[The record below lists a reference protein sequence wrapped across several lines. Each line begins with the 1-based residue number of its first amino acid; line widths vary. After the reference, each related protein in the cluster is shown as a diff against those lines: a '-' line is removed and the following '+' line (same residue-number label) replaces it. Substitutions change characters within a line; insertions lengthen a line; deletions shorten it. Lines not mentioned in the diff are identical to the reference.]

1 MEQPKIM
8 QIAHKGSGGQ
18 KGYIH
23 CTEGIVGCCTA
34 TDYKDP
40 KYILELTGGDTLVKE
55 QTIIPCISSAQAHA
69 TVNDDLSP
77 ALTAA
82 AGMGGGQ
89 TAMVVEPPI
98 TVIGMLD
105 ISSHDHSRRVHDPE
119 GISPTATAVAGGTH
133 HIKIFDYSCYRV
145 RKLTP
150 TEYGRLQGFPMDSW
164 VQAVSNSQAY
174 KQFGNAVTTTV
185 AKGIATNII
194 AFLDSTLGGGELGS

>member
-1 MEQPKIM
+1 MSSQ
-8 QIAHKGSGGQ
+8 Q
-18 KGYIH
+18 
-23 CTEGIVGCCTA
+23 V
-34 TDYKDP
+34 
-40 KYILELTGGDTLVKE
+40 V
-55 QTIIPCISSAQAHA
+55 IPCISSTQAHA
-69 TVNDDLSP
+69 TVSDNLSP
-77 ALTAA
+77 ALTAS

-98 TVIGMLD
+98 SLQVLGTLDGMEKCYD
-105 ISSHDHSRRVHDPE
+105 IAKRVYDPE
-119 GISPTATAVAGGTH
+119 GLCPTLTYGGGNTH
-133 HIKIFDYSCYRV
+133 AKIFDYSRYRV

-194 AFLDSTLGGGELGS
+194 AFLDTALGGGELGS